1 MRNPP
6 PLSPFAISCLNTGGT
21 TGPLPHRLVPA
32 TSPRSPPL
40 HPLPGSQSLDWVLI
54 TVTAGHSS
62 RPQIA
67 AGGGGPLTQSPP
79 HYIVPLSLRPS
90 LPLPLPLPIL
100 SGLRAALKHPVGHP
114 SPHAAAPYRS
124 VNPPTPTPQ
133 LPPHCSV
140 LCLCGAGPIP
150 PYVVLI
156 STQRPSVKKPPMMWF
171 RNRVHPQPARTLRR
185 PVRCSQSREMHTHT
199 HTRPC
204 EVAGSWPGLSAEHQQ
219 PRSV

>member
-6 PLSPFAISCLNTGGT
+6 PLSVCHFLSQHGRNGGT
-21 TGPLPHRLVPA
+21 FAPPFGSCHQPSV
-32 TSPRSPPL
+32 SSSSPPSWKSKSRL
-40 HPLPGSQSLDWVLI
+40 GFNH
-54 TVTAGHSS
+54 GHSWS
-62 RPQIA
+62 LEQTPDRSW
-67 AGGGGPLTQSPP
+67 GGGPLTQSPP

-90 LPLPLPLPIL
+90 LPLPLPIL

-156 STQRPSVKKPPMMWF
+156 STQRPSVKKPTNDVVP
-171 RNRVHPQPARTLRR
+171 
-185 PVRCSQSREMHTHT
+185 
-199 HTRPC
+199 
-204 EVAGSWPGLSAEHQQ
+204 
-219 PRSV
+219 